1 MVGGQDCAW
10 LIFKRVMSWSRGGGG
25 PQKAAQSLTLRTRV
39 HDFVWKNIFTDRV
52 KFRVWRRG
60 CPGLRVARIRCP
72 ASLQKKRGGVPCTDP
87 QGVATRTQRQRPEW
101 RGRSQGEPRATRR
114 WKGRKDRKDPP
125 KSFLVVLSH
134 RVCGLLQ
141 QEEQAEGK
149 KKNHSSRTGGGRNG
163 QELSPGML
171 APVCTLAKGAWGW
184 GAEDAQGRTF
194 QRRQVRRNRV
204 GVCWRQ
210 GDLLHS
216 NGQTRKG
223 GRGRTGRWESALAET
238 SPGRW
243 LLWSKL
249 SSEDRTREE
258 RAWRGRR
265 LAAGANWLQAGGRA
279 AGDHDPQRLEASL
292 LWL

>member
-1 MVGGQDCAW
+1 MPSRSFHTIETDVAAGHVLNKGCFPKTPPGLTQRASQGSAGILCHPYSEHFLAKLRGGERPRPRGPQNGGGAGCAW

-72 ASLQKKRGGVPCTDP
+72 ASLQEKRGGVPCTDP
-87 QGVATRTQRQRPEW
+87 QGVATRTQQQRPEW
-101 RGRSQGEPRATRR
+101 HGRSQGEPRATRCS
-114 WKGRKDRKDPP
+114 KGRKDRKDPP

-149 KKNHSSRTGGGRNG
+149 KKKNHSSRTGGGRNG

-171 APVCTLAKGAWGW
+171 APVCTLEKGAWGW
-184 GAEDAQGRTF
+184 EVEDAQGRTF
-194 QRRQVRRNRV
+194 
-204 GVCWRQ
+204 
-210 GDLLHS
+210 
-216 NGQTRKG
+216 
-223 GRGRTGRWESALAET
+223 
-238 SPGRW
+238 
-243 LLWSKL
+243 
-249 SSEDRTREE
+249 
-258 RAWRGRR
+258 
-265 LAAGANWLQAGGRA
+265 
-279 AGDHDPQRLEASL
+279 
-292 LWL
+292 